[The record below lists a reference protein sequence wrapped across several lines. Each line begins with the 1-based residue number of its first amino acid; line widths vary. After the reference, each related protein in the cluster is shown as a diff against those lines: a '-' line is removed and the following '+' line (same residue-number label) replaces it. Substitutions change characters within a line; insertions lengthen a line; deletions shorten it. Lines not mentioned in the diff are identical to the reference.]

1 MKIYTKTG
9 DKGQTGVIGGRLSKN
24 SVIIDTIGVFDEL
37 NATLGVAIAED
48 NLDITNYL
56 VVTQNIIFNIGS
68 ILSGAN
74 VEFSF
79 KEATKKLENQI
90 DLFSSELEQLT
101 QFILPGG
108 TKLSANI
115 HLARTVCRRAERQ
128 LIKFSDEFEQHKPDN
143 MNINVKALLDIQK
156 FINRLSDYLFT
167 LARLANKRS
176 QVDDI
181 SWNKSID

>member
-1 MKIYTKTG
+1 M
-9 DKGQTGVIGGRLSKN
+9 
-24 SVIIDTIGVFDEL
+24 
-37 NATLGVAIAED
+37 
-48 NLDITNYL
+48 
-56 VVTQNIIFNIGS
+56 
-68 ILSGAN
+68 
-74 VEFSF
+74 
-79 KEATKKLENQI
+79 
-90 DLFSSELEQLT
+90 
-101 QFILPGG
+101 PGG

-181 SWNKSID
+181 FWNKSID